1 MRPAV
6 FAEWS
11 QQFKRVVELAA
22 TGKIGEARH
31 AFCQIDGDALKYWFH
46 YTAQYAGS
54 QRTGVLASNG
64 SQTTSPVREKRAA
77 RTPSKRT
84 CLELLARDNWA
95 CRYCGSPLLHGD
107 DFRSLRG
114 KMGETVF
121 PAGRTNLATH
131 GAKFVFLATFDHVL
145 PHSLGGGTD
154 AGNIVSSCH
163 ACNFG
168 KDGFTLDE
176 LGLDYP
182 AGDRFAPD
190 QRWLRAVHALRTK

>member
-1 MRPAV
+1 
-6 FAEWS
+6 
-11 QQFKRVVELAA
+11 
-22 TGKIGEARH
+22 
-31 AFCQIDGDALKYWFH
+31 
-46 YTAQYAGS
+46 
-54 QRTGVLASNG
+54 
-64 SQTTSPVREKRAA
+64 
-77 RTPSKRT
+77 
-84 CLELLARDNWA
+84 
-95 CRYCGSPLLHGD
+95 
-107 DFRSLRG
+107 
-114 KMGETVF
+114 MGETVF
-121 PAGRTNLATH
+121 PAARTNLATH

-190 QRWLRAVHALRTK
+190 QRWLRAVHALRTR